1 MTWKSSSAVRA
12 WNAASSSVSACIR
25 VSGTYLP
32 PNLPNLPN
40 ESGLWSITDPFS
52 SLVCSCNG
60 RTEAGSL
67 VREQETEEGVLEAE
81 EEGGKVTS
89 FSKFEGKWEDGYA
102 SLGMGSNLEEEL
114 RLVMEEAMWD
124 FPIDVEGLFWK
135 EVKKV
140 IGCLEFIWIMGMGI
154 WGFCLYAEKK
164 RAQKK
169 AQEDYSQ
176 GFSWFDILYFFLK
189 KNRKSY
195 MDLMD
200 GWLDACGQLAM
211 WGSLTAKCDIF
222 FLSKFG
228 FVVHRTFF
236 FWVAT
241 SNILGYEKYL
251 LTIC

>member
-60 RTEAGSL
+60 ITEAGSL

-114 RLVMEEAMWD
+114 RLVMEESMWD

-154 WGFCLYAEKK
+154 WGFCLYTEKK

-169 AQEDYSQ
+169 AQEDYNTVN
-176 GFSWFDILYFFLK
+176 GFFGLIYCIFLKK
-189 KNRKSY
+189 KNRKSH

-211 WGSLTAKCDIF
+211 WGSLTAKCDTF

-228 FVVHRTFF
+228 FVVHRTF
-236 FWVAT
+236 
-241 SNILGYEKYL
+241 
-251 LTIC
+251 